1 MRLHRIT
8 PFVCLAALP
17 LIACQSQLDVQT
29 IDIELPPCPIAGAEP
44 ADHLIQDDEKHFK
57 HLWKLT
63 SGGENAEG
71 YFNPAGDR
79 LSFQRTTEESGC
91 DEIYVTDVDGGYHR
105 ISNGKGTTTC
115 SYFMPDGKSVL
126 FGSTQAKHDDC
137 PPRPD
142 MTQGYTWAI
151 YPEYDIYVQDLATGE
166 ESLLVG
172 GEGYDAEATVSP
184 KGDRIVFTSTRS
196 GDIELWTCD
205 LTGGDLKQVTDAP
218 GYDGGAFFS
227 HDGEW
232 LVFRTT
238 AFTPGKEA
246 AEIADF
252 ERLRDMGLVR
262 PGAMEIMV
270 CRTDGTERRRIT
282 NLGQANWAPYF
293 FPNDQRIIFSS
304 NHDWSGEGPIN
315 FDLWAIDID
324 GKNLERITTFDD
336 GVGRNF
342 DAFPMFSPDGKYL
355 VFGSN
360 RGGAQGETNLFI
372 AEWQ

>member
-1 MRLHRIT
+1 MHTHRL
-8 PFVCLAALP
+8 PLLAAL
-17 LIACQSQLDVQT
+17 LAAGCASHELDAQS
-29 IDIELPPCPIAGAEP
+29 IDLELPPSPIAGAEP
-44 ADHLIQDDEKHFK
+44 ADHLIQPGEKHFK

-91 DEIYVTDVDGGYHR
+91 DEIYVTEPGGGYR
-105 ISNGKGTTTC
+105 SVSNGKGVTTC
-115 SYFMPDGKSVL
+115 SYFMPDGKHVL
-126 FGSTQAKHDDC
+126 YASTQSEQDDC

-142 MTQGYTWAI
+142 MSQGYTWPIHSA
-151 YPEYDIYVQDLATGE
+151 YEIYVQELSTGE
-166 ESLLVG
+166 ERLLIG
-172 GEGYDAEATVSP
+172 GPGYDAEATVSP

-205 LTGGDLKQVTDAP
+205 IEGGDLRQVTHEP

-246 AEIADF
+246 EEIADF

-262 PGAMEIMV
+262 PGAMEVMV
-270 CRTDGTERRRIT
+270 CRVDGSERRRVT
-282 NLGQANWAPYF
+282 NLGEANWAPYF
-293 FPNDQRIIFSS
+293 FPNDKRIIFSS

-315 FDLWAIDID
+315 FDLWAIDVD
-324 GKNLERITTFDD
+324 GENLERITTYDQ
-336 GVGRNF
+336 GAGSNF

-360 RGGAQGETNLFI
+360 RGGAKGETNLFI
-372 AEWQ
+372 AEWK